1 MSPCQARLGNI
12 SMIRTQAQKLIA
24 EIDETSDD
32 PFWQECGTPYPGIW
46 MESPRSSLSES
57 QVTPFVCGSVLS
69 PKLKPESSSIFLI
82 RFAIS
87 VRGYSVR

>member
-1 MSPCQARLGNI
+1 
-12 SMIRTQAQKLIA
+12 MIRTQAQNLIA

-57 QVTPFVCGSVLS
+57 QVNPFFLRVGAV
-69 PKLKPESSSIFLI
+69 PEAQARVFQHLFDQICHLGPG
-82 RFAIS
+82 
-87 VRGYSVR
+87 V